1 MVRDLL
7 TFSRDLC
14 APPSH
19 ALGLTRNGLPNYMAS
34 KRLKYGILGGS
45 EADLFVLAELHKQ
58 RNVEIAFVYD
68 RNPAAVA
75 VEIAEILGFPSL
87 TDPGQMAA
95 HLPVDCVVVEDRYV
109 FAAEIASLG
118 DVEFLNHAAALERIG
133 HAPAP
138 GVPAATENDDVRQTV
153 THALEDA
160 LAGFERLFDRTRL
173 LKLLLDLAVEE
184 THASNGSIMMY
195 SQEAQ
200 ELYIAHATGLSERV
214 MRNTRQKLGEG
225 ISGTVAKER
234 KGKLI
239 RQPAPYPGE
248 RDRAQITSACSV
260 PLIDGETLLGVLNVS
275 STGAGK
281 DLTVADLETLEKFS
295 HRMARVLADSI
306 RLQEAHLRKDEMAL
320 RQSLGELSERTGST
334 SEKFTFLSTLVA
346 RITGAESVEVFVST
360 QSGEWLV
367 LGGSNRRLSGS
378 PEFIRVGKGALA
390 RAYLERRSIVLT
402 EPVDPQSGAFASS
415 FVFMPLVLT
424 ETLGVAM
431 VEFSERHRLN
441 EFLAVKDSVALELA
455 RFIGNERRERR
466 LKSELSS
473 LVRISDAAP
482 ALLSCRT
489 LQDLADVVARVL
501 ADALECERV
510 SVRLRGAP
518 GQPWTL
524 ASYGGVGRGDDKWQE
539 EDNERFA
546 KLEKK
551 RAPYHLARV
560 EFGPKAQDP
569 LHPVRSV
576 LAVPYKLLDD
586 IVAGVIAYDRRAQ
599 SAVEEATFSAH
610 DETVVEQVLA
620 MAWPAARALA
630 SGVADNKPSYDD
642 MIAGNSQR
650 LARILEAEM
659 ARAERYHNPF
669 SLLVIRVQAMTELF
683 AFDEARALLVAD
695 EIRRGVQTRTRK
707 SDYGCWI
714 RRDTFAVASLEGA
727 SRIQFLVSRLVAYL
741 HKDLGSAGVD
751 ASVREVLVGVAS
763 YPGTARTAEAL
774 VEEAEH
780 NLKSYPSP

>member
-1 MVRDLL
+1 M
-7 TFSRDLC
+7 T
-14 APPSH
+14 
-19 ALGLTRNGLPNYMAS
+19 S
-34 KRLKYGILGGS
+34 KRLKCAILGGS

-58 RNVEIAFVYD
+58 RDVEIAFVYD

-75 VEIAEILGFPSL
+75 VEIAEILRVPALS
-87 TDPGQMAA
+87 DPGKIAGR
-95 HLPVDCVVVEDRYV
+95 LPVDCVVVEDRDMYADEIALV
-109 FAAEIASLG
+109 GDAEILG
-118 DVEFLNHAAALERIG
+118 HAAALERLA
-133 HAPAP
+133 HAPTAP
-138 GVPAATENDDVRQTV
+138 RAATLPVVSTTREPV

-160 LAGFERLFDRTRL
+160 LVGFERLFDRTRL

-195 SQEAQ
+195 SHEAQ

-214 MRNTRQKLGEG
+214 IRNTRQKLGEG

-248 RDRAQITSACSV
+248 RDRAHLNSACSV
-260 PLIDGETLLGVLNVS
+260 PLIDGDTLLGVLNVS
-275 STGAGK
+275 SAGTGK
-281 DLTVADLETLEKFS
+281 ELTVGDLELLEKFS
-295 HRMARVLADSI
+295 RRMARVLADSI
-306 RLQEAHLRKDEMAL
+306 RLQEAHLRKDEMEL
-320 RQSLGELSERTGST
+320 RQSLGELSEREGST
-334 SEKFTFLSTLVA
+334 VEKFTLLSTLVA

-390 RAYLERRSIVLT
+390 RSYLERRTIVLT

-415 FVFMPLVLT
+415 FVFIPLILT

-431 VEFSERHRLN
+431 VEFSERHRLD
-441 EFLAVKDSVALELA
+441 EFLAVKQSVALELA

-473 LVRISDAAP
+473 LVKISDAAP
-482 ALLSCRT
+482 ALLACHA

-510 SVRLRGAP
+510 SVRLRGATT
-518 GQPWTL
+518 QPWTL
-524 ASYGGVGRGDDKWQE
+524 ATYDGAGRDSGTWPE
-539 EDNERFA
+539 EDQERFA

-560 EFGPKAQDP
+560 EFGSKAAGP

-576 LAVPYKLLDD
+576 LAVPFKFADD
-586 IVAGVIAYDRRAQ
+586 LVAGVIAYDRRAQ
-599 SAVEEATFSAH
+599 SAVEEGTFSAH
-610 DETVVEQVLA
+610 DETVIEQVLA
-620 MAWPAARALA
+620 MAWPAARSLS
-630 SGVADNKPSYDD
+630 SGTTDTRPSYDE

-669 SLLVIRVQAMTELF
+669 SLLVIRVPAMTELL
-683 AFDEARALLVAD
+683 ASDETRALAVAD
-695 EIRRGVQTRTRK
+695 EIRQGIQTRTRK

-714 RRDTFAVASLEGA
+714 RRDTYAMASLEGA
-727 SRIQFLVSRLVAYL
+727 GRIQFLVSRLVAYL
-741 HKDLGSAGVD
+741 HKDLGHAGVD
-751 ASVREVLVGVAS
+751 APSREILVGVAS
-763 YPGTARTAEAL
+763 YPGTARTSHTL
-774 VEEAEH
+774 VEEAERM
-780 NLKSYPSP
+780 LKSYPSA